1 MSEHQLFYPAH
12 PVDPVCFGL
21 NDALVI
27 DRMNRINR
35 MNRDE

>member
-1 MSEHQLFYPAH
+1 MSEHQLFDPAD

-35 MNRDE
+35 MKQE